1 MLILLVGDGGFG
13 RGVGC
18 VLILVAGDGGLTGKG
33 ETGTKLGVGGATVGD
48 GGLAVIR
55 LDKFIGEG

>member
-18 VLILVAGDGGLTGKG
+18 VLVLVAGDGGLTGKG

-48 GGLAVIR
+48 GGLTVI
-55 LDKFIGEG
+55 